1 MPPARRDCNSKA
13 FLTGEHIVAE
23 ESKVE
28 STEQRPA
35 PEQRAERPA
44 GEQRPERPPGEQRGD
59 RGDRSPRGGGFRG
72 RRNRP
77 GPDDGADGHEQDLVE
92 KVVFIN
98 RSAKVVKGGRRFNFS
113 ALIVVGD
120 KKGRVGIGL
129 GKAGE
134 VADAIRKG
142 GEAARARMVS
152 VSLKDSTIPHEA
164 YSHYCGAKVLLR
176 PASPGT
182 GIIAG
187 KTVRAVL
194 ESAGVKDI
202 LSKSLGSKN
211 AANVVK
217 ATLEALLSL
226 RLREDIYRGRGLEI
240 KKPAPTPILPAAVAA
255 APGAEPAN
263 PVAS

>member
-1 MPPARRDCNSKA
+1 MADENNNID
-13 FLTGEHIVAE
+13 GGAE
-23 ESKVE
+23 EQQQQPPQ
-28 STEQRPA
+28 EQQQQ
-35 PEQRAERPA
+35 QRGER
-44 GEQRPERPPGEQRGD
+44 GERGD
-59 RGDRSPRGGGFRG
+59 RGRGPRG
-72 RRNRP
+72 RRKP
-77 GPDDGADGHEQDLVE
+77 AEAEAGFEGQGGEELTE

-113 ALIVVGD
+113 ALVVVGD
-120 KKGRVGIGL
+120 KKGRVGVGL

-142 GEAARARMVS
+142 GESARGNMVG
-152 VSLKDSTIPHEA
+152 VSLKDATIPHEVF
-164 YSHYCGAKVLLR
+164 SHYCGAKVLLR

-217 ATLEALLSL
+217 ATLNALLSL
-226 RLREDIYRGRGLEI
+226 RMREDIYKSRGLEI
-240 KKPAPTPILPAAVAA
+240 KKVAAPKAPEATPAA
-255 APGAEPAN
+255 
-263 PVAS
+263 

>member
-1 MPPARRDCNSKA
+1 METNAVTEPTKA
-13 FLTGEHIVAE
+13 DTGD
-23 ESKVE
+23 
-28 STEQRPA
+28 QRP
-35 PEQRAERPA
+35 
-44 GEQRPERPPGEQRGD
+44 
-59 RGDRSPRGGGFRG
+59 PRGPGRG
-72 RRNRP
+72 RRTRP
-77 GPDDGADGHEQDLVE
+77 EPEPTFDEQSGKELTE

-120 KKGRVGIGL
+120 KQGRVGVGL

-142 GEAARARMVS
+142 GEMARSQMVG
-152 VSLKDSTIPHEA
+152 VALKDATIPHEVF
-164 YSHYCGAKVLLR
+164 SHYCGAKVLLR

-194 ESAGVKDI
+194 ESAGVKDV
-202 LSKSLGSKN
+202 LTKSLGSKN

-217 ATLEALLSL
+217 ATLDALLSL
-226 RLREDIYRGRGLEI
+226 RLREDIYSGRGLEI
-240 KKPAPTPILPAAVAA
+240 KKAQAPKPPEAATPPDSVPPPPPQTA
-255 APGAEPAN
+255 
-263 PVAS
+263 

>member
-1 MPPARRDCNSKA
+1 
-13 FLTGEHIVAE
+13 VADE
-23 ESKVE
+23 NNNLAGG
-28 STEQRPA
+28 A
-35 PEQRAERPA
+35 PE
-44 GEQRPERPPGEQRGD
+44 EQPVPEQAASAPQQQRGD
-59 RGDRSPRGGGFRG
+59 RGGRGGGGPRG
-72 RRNRP
+72 RRRP
-77 GPDDGADGHEQDLVE
+77 EPEVNYDAQSGEELVE

-113 ALIVVGD
+113 ALVVVGD
-120 KKGRVGIGL
+120 KKGRVGVGL

-142 GEAARARMVS
+142 GEAARGNMVG
-152 VSLKDSTIPHEA
+152 VKLKDATIPHEVF
-164 YSHYCGAKVLLR
+164 SHYCGAKVLLR

-187 KTVRAVL
+187 KTVRSVL

-217 ATLEALLSL
+217 ATLNALLSL
-226 RLREDIYRGRGLEI
+226 RLREDIYKSRGIDI
-240 KKPAPTPILPAAVAA
+240 KKVEAPKAPTAA
-255 APGAEPAN
+255 
-263 PVAS
+263 

>member
-1 MPPARRDCNSKA
+1 MAEITKPAA
-13 FLTGEHIVAE
+13 
-23 ESKVE
+23 
-28 STEQRPA
+28 A
-35 PEQRAERPA
+35 PESGGGGEARPQRH
-44 GEQRPERPPGEQRGD
+44 
-59 RGDRSPRGGGFRG
+59 SPRG
-72 RRNRP
+72 RRPRP
-77 GPDDGADGHEQDLVE
+77 GPEAGGASSGEELTE

-120 KKGRVGIGL
+120 KRGRVGVGL

-142 GEAARARMVS
+142 GEVARSSMVG
-152 VSLKDSTIPHEA
+152 VSLKDATIPHEVF
-164 YSHYCGAKVLLR
+164 SHYCGARVLLR

-187 KTVRAVL
+187 PTVRAVL
-194 ESAGVKDI
+194 ELAGVKDI

-217 ATLEALLSL
+217 ATLSALLSL
-226 RLREDIYRGRGLEI
+226 RLREDIYSARGLQIRKTE
-240 KKPAPTPILPAAVAA
+240 TPKVPKVLELPAATTTESAT
-255 APGAEPAN
+255 AN
-263 PVAS
+263 

>member
-1 MPPARRDCNSKA
+1 MADENTIQP
-13 FLTGEHIVAE
+13 TGEQQQQPPPPQPE
-23 ESKVE
+23 
-28 STEQRPA
+28 
-35 PEQRAERPA
+35 PEQAEPT
-44 GEQRPERPPGEQRGD
+44 RPEQPG
-59 RGDRSPRGGGFRG
+59 RGGGRGAFRP

-77 GPDDGADGHEQDLVE
+77 AEAREGREGEGPDLME

-113 ALIVVGD
+113 ALVVVGD
-120 KKGRVGIGL
+120 KKGKVGVGL

-142 GEAARARMVS
+142 GDLARTQMVPVCLKEA
-152 VSLKDSTIPHEA
+152 TIPHEVF
-164 YSHYCGAKVLLR
+164 SHYCGAKVLLR

-194 ESAGVKDI
+194 ESAGVRDV
-202 LSKSLGSKN
+202 LTKSLGSKN

-217 ATLEALLSL
+217 ATLQALLSL
-226 RLREDIYRGRGLEI
+226 RLREQIYGDRGLEI
-240 KKPAPTPILPAAVAA
+240 KKTPPAPATEPAPAAV
-255 APGAEPAN
+255 PAT
-263 PVAS
+263 A

>member
-1 MPPARRDCNSKA
+1 
-13 FLTGEHIVAE
+13 VAE
-23 ESKVE
+23 PTKVE
-28 STEQRPA
+28 G
-35 PEQRAERPA
+35 
-44 GEQRPERPPGEQRGD
+44 GEQQQQPQPQQQQHPHQQRGGGG
-59 RGDRSPRGGGFRG
+59 RGGFRG
-72 RRNRP
+72 RRPRPNPEDQSGDNR
-77 GPDDGADGHEQDLVE
+77 EQELVE

-113 ALIVVGD
+113 ALVVVGD
-120 KKGRVGIGL
+120 KRGRVGVGL

-142 GEAARARMVS
+142 GEIARNQMVP
-152 VSLKDSTIPHEA
+152 VSLKDATIPHEVF
-164 YSHYCGAKVLLR
+164 SHYCGARVLLR

-217 ATLEALLSL
+217 ATMEALLSL
-226 RLREDIYRGRGLEI
+226 RLREDIYRGRGIEI
-240 KKPAPTPILPAAVAA
+240 RKPQVKLPAEVPAAA
-255 APGAEPAN
+255 APAPAAN
-263 PVAS
+263 

>member
-1 MPPARRDCNSKA
+1 MENNITPDPTPPPDNGNKPEGEPHVEQTGRRDT
-13 FLTGEHIVAE
+13 FRPRRR
-23 ESKVE
+23 
-28 STEQRPA
+28 RPA
-35 PEQRAERPA
+35 ELDA
-44 GEQRPERPPGEQRGD
+44 GGD
-59 RGDRSPRGGGFRG
+59 GSG
-72 RRNRP
+72 
-77 GPDDGADGHEQDLVE
+77 QDLVE

-113 ALIVVGD
+113 ALVVVGD
-120 KKGRVGIGL
+120 KRGRVGIGL

-142 GEAARARMVS
+142 G
-152 VSLKDSTIPHEA
+152 VSLRDATIPHEVF
-164 YSHYCGAKVLLR
+164 SHYCGAKVLLR

-194 ESAGVKDI
+194 ESAGVKDV

-226 RLREDIYRGRGLEI
+226 RLREDIYQGRGLEI
-240 KKPAPTPILPAAVAA
+240 KKVSAPKAPAALPLPGE
-255 APGAEPAN
+255 PGASPS
-263 PVAS
+263 PGQ

>member
-1 MPPARRDCNSKA
+1 VADENN
-13 FLTGEHIVAE
+13 IVEGA
-23 ESKVE
+23 
-28 STEQRPA
+28 PA
-35 PEQRAERPA
+35 PEEQAPQPA
-44 GEQRPERPPGEQRGD
+44 APQQQRGD
-59 RGDRSPRGGGFRG
+59 RGGRGGGGGFGRG
-72 RRNRP
+72 RRPRP
-77 GPDDGADGHEQDLVE
+77 TENAGEQGGDELVE

-113 ALIVVGD
+113 ALVVVGD
-120 KKGRVGIGL
+120 KKGRVGVGL

-142 GEAARARMVS
+142 GEAARNNMVA
-152 VSLKDSTIPHEA
+152 VSLKDATIPHEVF
-164 YSHYCGAKVLLR
+164 YHYCGAKVLLR

-202 LSKSLGSKN
+202 LTKSMGSKN

-217 ATLEALLSL
+217 ATLSALLSL
-226 RLREDIYRGRGLEI
+226 RQREDIYKARGLSIRKVEAP
-240 KKPAPTPILPAAVAA
+240 KAPEATPAV
-255 APGAEPAN
+255 
-263 PVAS
+263 

>member
-1 MPPARRDCNSKA
+1 MEKN
-13 FLTGEHIVAE
+13 TVAE
-23 ESKVE
+23 PSK
-28 STEQRPA
+28 SQNTEVR
-35 PEQRAERPA
+35 ERP
-44 GEQRPERPPGEQRGD
+44 
-59 RGDRSPRGGGFRG
+59 GGRG
-72 RRNRP
+72 RRQR
-77 GPDDGADGHEQDLVE
+77 GGTSDRTDTLLEGQEQELTE

-113 ALIVVGD
+113 ALVVVGD
-120 KKGRVGIGL
+120 KRGRVGVGL

-142 GEAARARMVS
+142 GELARSQMVG
-152 VSLKDSTIPHEA
+152 VSLKEATIPHEVF
-164 YSHYCGAKVLLR
+164 YHYGGAKVLLR

-194 ESAGVKDI
+194 ESAGVKDV

-217 ATLEALLSL
+217 ATLHALLSL
-226 RLREDIYRGRGLEI
+226 RLREDIYSGRGLEI
-240 KKPAPTPILPAAVAA
+240 KKIEPPKPPQALPPPDAGSQ
-255 APGAEPAN
+255 PGAAL
-263 PVAS
+263 S